1 MAPASTQVVGARSW
15 AQASVT
21 HGVQGD
27 GKSVQMRMRLRAVI
41 FHQKVKKCLPS
52 FPVGGK
58 GSNQLSPFSREEFPT
73 LQAAGD
79 QDKAGKEQGTADQW
93 YGPGPNLRPQ
103 SECWLFN
110 DASLDVFSF
119 VVEVMM
125 FFTCPITHRSL
136 FCHLSQTLQ
145 VGGMVGAAD
154 WRPPCQGRRVAL
166 VGIW

>member
-1 MAPASTQVVGARSW
+1 MTPASTQAAGARSW

-27 GKSVQMRMRLRAVI
+27 GECCCVVCVRLCVLEI
-41 FHQKVKKCLPS
+41 VFHQKGKKCLPS

-79 QDKAGKEQGTADQW
+79 QDKAGREQGTADQW

-103 SECWLFN
+103 SE
-110 DASLDVFSF
+110 
-119 VVEVMM
+119 
-125 FFTCPITHRSL
+125 
-136 FCHLSQTLQ
+136 
-145 VGGMVGAAD
+145 
-154 WRPPCQGRRVAL
+154 
-166 VGIW
+166 